1 MFFHMNCEEI
11 RFRPSQRILWF
22 LLGQLSAEYKQRD
35 YESRG
40 ILYFTSIMKK
50 SGRESVSQKI
60 LGLTGSG
67 SDQSVRALWHSGL
80 IIVVNTLILSRLLAL
95 KKVSTKNSSRIS
107 WKVWRKRRF
116 WTLPASAL
124 PWWRPSLS
132 ACGSLF
138 CGLRRAALARTRGT
152 ESRNTWS
159 RNRCEW
165 CELLFFLETAD
176 SPWPASW
183 VVLYSERSDSRTKWS
198 KESRSGYRDM

>member
-138 CGLRRAALARTRGT
+138 CGLRRAALARTRERSPGILGQGT
-152 ESRNTWS
+152 GASDVS
-159 RNRCEW
+159 SFFSGNRW
-165 CELLFFLETAD
+165 FPVTGFL
-176 SPWPASW
+176 